1 MKFLHISDL
10 HLGRRL
16 READLEEDQKF
27 LLNEIFHIAV
37 EKKVDAVLVAGD
49 VYDRSVPTVG
59 AVRMFDDFLTRL
71 SEARIPVY
79 VISGNHDSAERL
91 GFGDRL
97 LDSRGVHLACVFNG
111 ELVRYEAQDAFGTVY
126 IWAMPFL
133 KPAFVRRFFPQE
145 NPESYT
151 DAVAAVL
158 RRAKPDFSARN
169 VLIAHQF
176 VTAAGAD
183 TLRCESETLSLGT
196 LDNVDASVF
205 DGFDYVALGHV
216 HGAQRVGRDTV
227 RYCGAPFKYSVDEA
241 RGEKGVLLVELGEK
255 GCVNV
260 EKIPLSFLRDV
271 RRVKGTLEQLLA
283 HAQPS
288 EDYMHVV
295 LTDETPLIDAAARVR
310 AVYPNLVK
318 LEFSA
323 RRGQD
328 SGAPA
333 RAEEMLRKTPLEL
346 FGDFYRQ
353 VHGTDLSEEETAVME
368 QVFEEVRE

>member
-16 READLEEDQKF
+16 READLEEDQDF
-27 LLNEIFHIAV
+27 LLKKIFNIAV
-37 EKKVDAVLVAGD
+37 EKKTDAVLVAGD

-59 AVRMFDDFLTRL
+59 AVRLFDEFLTRL
-71 SEARIPVY
+71 SKAHIPVY

-91 GFGDRL
+91 GFADRL
-97 LDSRGVHLACVFNG
+97 LDEQGVHLASVFSG
-111 ELVRYEAQDAFGTVY
+111 EAVCYEARDEFGSVY
-126 IWAMPFL
+126 IWSLPFL
-133 KPAFVRRFFPQE
+133 KPAFVRHFYPE
-145 NPESYT
+145 ETIESYT

-158 RRAKPDFSARN
+158 RRANPDFSARN

-176 VTAAGAD
+176 VTAAGNE
-183 TLRCESETLSLGT
+183 TQRCESETLSLGT

-241 RGEKGVLLVELGEK
+241 RSEKGVLLVELLEK
-255 GCVNV
+255 GRVDV

-271 RRVKGTLEQLLA
+271 RRVKGTLEQILT

-288 EDYMHVV
+288 EDYMYVV
-295 LTDETPLIDAAARVR
+295 LTDDTPLTDAAARVR

-318 LEFSA
+318 LEFST
-323 RRGQD
+323 RHGQD
-328 SGAPA
+328 SAPA

-346 FGDFYRQ
+346 FGDFYKQ
-353 VHGTDLSEEETAVME
+353 VHGSDMTEEENTLMK

>member
-1 MKFLHISDL
+1 MKCLHLSDQ

-16 READLEEDQKF
+16 READLEEDQNY
-27 LLNEIFHIAV
+27 LLNEIFNIAV
-37 EKKVDAVLVAGD
+37 EKRVDAVLIAGD

-59 AVRMFDDFLTRL
+59 AVRMFDEFLTRL
-71 SEARIPVY
+71 SQASIPVY

-91 GFGDRL
+91 GFADRL
-97 LDSRGVHLACVFNG
+97 LDEKGVHLACVFDG
-111 ELVRYEAQDAFGTVY
+111 QLVRYPCRDDFGPVT

-133 KPAFVRRFFPQE
+133 KPASVRRFYPE
-145 NPESYT
+145 ESIESYT
-151 DAVAAVL
+151 DAVAVVL
-158 RRAKPDFSARN
+158 KKANPDFSQRN

-176 VTAAGAD
+176 VTAVGWD
-183 TLRCESETLSLGT
+183 TQRCESETLSLGT

-216 HGAQRVGRDTV
+216 HSAQRVGRDTI

-255 GCVNV
+255 GQVDV
-260 EKIPLSFLRDV
+260 EKIPLHFLRDV
-271 RRVKGTLEQLLA
+271 RRVKGTLEQILSGV
-283 HAQPS
+283 QPS
-288 EDYMHVV
+288 EDYLHVV

-323 RRGQD
+323 RHGQTD
-328 SGAPA
+328 ASD
-333 RAEEMLRKTPLEL
+333 RAQEMLHKTPLEL

-353 VHGTDLSEEETAVME
+353 VHGSDLSDEETAVMK